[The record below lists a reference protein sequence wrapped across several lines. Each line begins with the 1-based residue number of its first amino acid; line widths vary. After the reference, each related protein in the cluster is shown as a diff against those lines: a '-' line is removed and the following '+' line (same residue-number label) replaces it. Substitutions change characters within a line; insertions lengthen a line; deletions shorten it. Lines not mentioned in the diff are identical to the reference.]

1 MVLPANVR
9 PTVDAGGADTVS
21 HFASANP
28 PSVFSEYVSIFDDA
42 TMDDATP
49 IHRRREDVREA
60 QHRLNMTPRDDSR
73 LTELFAHGHLP
84 PYMTADVV
92 ARELMCT
99 DFIFKNTL
107 YGEVIE
113 DYMRAVA
120 VSLRDTYKLSW
131 DATWNITRF
140 YAPIALKLMC
150 VSSSGVRVPNAMSA
164 PNCTN

>member
-1 MVLPANVR
+1 MFEEYNLIFN
-9 PTVDAGGADTVS
+9 DAV
-21 HFASANP
+21 
-28 PSVFSEYVSIFDDA
+28 
-42 TMDDATP
+42 MDDAAL
-49 IHRRREDVREA
+49 IVRRREEVSLA
-60 QHRLNMTPRDDSR
+60 QRQLNMTPRNDSR
-73 LTELFAHGHLP
+73 LTELFANGQLP

-99 DFIFKNTL
+99 DYIFKNTL

-120 VSLRDTYKLSW
+120 SLLRDRYKLSW
-131 DATWNITRF
+131 DATWNIARF

-150 VSSSGVRVPNAMSA
+150 VSSSGVRVPNAMEV

>member
-1 MVLPANVR
+1 MF
-9 PTVDAGGADTVS
+9 D
-21 HFASANP
+21 
-28 PSVFSEYVSIFDDA
+28 EYDLIFNDA
-42 TMDDATP
+42 TMDDTTL
-49 IHRRREDVREA
+49 IHRRREEVWEA
-60 QHRLNMTPRDDSR
+60 QRQLNMTPRNDSR
-73 LTELFAHGHLP
+73 LTELFANGQLP

-99 DFIFKNTL
+99 DYIFKNTL

-120 VSLRDTYKLSW
+120 ALLRDTYKLSW

-150 VSSSGVRVPNAMSA
+150 VSSSGVRIPNAMEDVPS
-164 PNCTN
+164 CTN

>member
-1 MVLPANVR
+1 
-9 PTVDAGGADTVS
+9 
-21 HFASANP
+21 
-28 PSVFSEYVSIFDDA
+28 
-42 TMDDATP
+42 MDDAAL
-49 IHRRREDVREA
+49 IVRRREEVSLA
-60 QHRLNMTPRDDSR
+60 QRQLNMTPRNDSR
-73 LTELFAHGHLP
+73 LTELFANGQLP

-99 DFIFKNTL
+99 DYIFKNTL

-120 VSLRDTYKLSW
+120 SLLRDRYKLSW
-131 DATWNITRF
+131 DATWNIARF

-150 VSSSGVRVPNAMSA
+150 VSSSGVRVPNAMEV

>member
-1 MVLPANVR
+1 MVWPGNVR
-9 PTVDAGGADTVS
+9 PIVDVDGTDTVS
-21 HFASANP
+21 HLASAIP
-28 PSVFSEYVSIFDDA
+28 PSVFEGYDFIFHDA
-42 TMDDATP
+42 KMYDAAL
-49 IHRRREDVREA
+49 IHRRREEVWKVQR
-60 QHRLNMTPRDDSR
+60 QLNMTPRDDSR
-73 LTELFAHGHLP
+73 LTELYANGQLP

-113 DYMRAVA
+113 EYMRNVA
-120 VSLRDTYKLSW
+120 ALLRDMYKLSW

-150 VSSSGVRVPNAMSA
+150 VSSSCVRVPNVMEV
-164 PNCTN
+164 